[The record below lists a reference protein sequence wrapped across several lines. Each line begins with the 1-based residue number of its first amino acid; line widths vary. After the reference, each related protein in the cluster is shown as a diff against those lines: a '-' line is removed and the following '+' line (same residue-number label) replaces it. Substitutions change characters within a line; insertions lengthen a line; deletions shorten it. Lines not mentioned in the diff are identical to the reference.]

1 MLIPIGTDARL
12 RRRPIGNYILL
23 GLNIVVHLMLGPGG
37 RHAEAFG
44 LEDLALHAAVPA
56 LSQYLTYQ
64 FLHGDW
70 THLIGNMIFLWIFG
84 NAVCDRM
91 GSVAYILFY
100 LAGGVFAGIGFAW
113 SQHNPLIGASGS
125 IAAVT
130 TAFLVLFPRV
140 HITLLVWMFF
150 ILTVQV
156 PAMILIVLKIILWD
170 NVIAMQ
176 LEHGIQSNVGYEA
189 HLAGYLFG
197 FLVTLV
203 MLMSGAAPRNQFDLL
218 ALFSRWRRRNMLAP
232 VARSGSR
239 SVYVEELESRPLKA
253 IEPTPAER
261 LRSDVVERVT
271 AGDLDEAA
279 EMYQELRQISP
290 NAVLPRT
297 QQLEIA
303 NHYSHQRK
311 LSRAADAYE
320 AFLAAYPTAADAP
333 STRLW
338 LGMIYRTYLDDP
350 AKAVEHLRVA
360 ARELSV
366 SSQREMAADELRMAE
381 SALRDADHPESS

>member
-1 MLIPIGTDARL
+1 MIIPIGTDARL
-12 RRRPIGNYILL
+12 RRRPIGNWILL
-23 GLNIVVHLMLGPGG
+23 GINVLVHVLAIGPTPG
-37 RHAEAFG
+37 AQNSG
-44 LEDLALHAAVPA
+44 LDDLALHAAVPA

-70 THLIGNMIFLWIFG
+70 AHLIGNMIFLWIFG

-91 GSVAYILFY
+91 GSVPYILFY
-100 LAGGVFAGIGFAW
+100 LAGGVFAGVGFSW

-130 TAFLVLFPRV
+130 TAFLVLYPRV
-140 HITLLVWMFF
+140 HITLLVWVFF
-150 ILTVQV
+150 LVTIQV

-170 NVIAMQ
+170 NIIAMQ
-176 LEHGIQSNVGYEA
+176 LERGIQSNVGYEA

-197 FLVTLV
+197 FVYTVLL
-203 MLMSGAAPRNQFDLL
+203 LALRAAPRNQFDLL

-232 VARSGSR
+232 VARPASR
-239 SVYVEELESRPLKA
+239 SVYVEELDSRPLGA
-253 IEPTPAER
+253 IEPTPAEK
-261 LRSDVVERVT
+261 LRTEVIELVT
-271 AGDLDEAA
+271 SGDLDDAA
-279 EMYQELRQISP
+279 ELYQELRKISP

-297 QQLEIA
+297 QQLELA

-333 STRLW
+333 ATRLW
-338 LGMIYRTYLDDP
+338 LGMIYRTYLGDP
-350 AKAVEHLRVA
+350 AKAVEHLRIA
-360 ARELSV
+360 SRELS
-366 SSQREMAADELRMAE
+366 STGQRAHAQDELRLAE
-381 SALRDADHPESS
+381 ADLGGGGDPPPG